1 MKKNK
6 YVSEENKFLYYSYL
20 ITFFLHYHLKII
32 SNLVVKV
39 FISIIDSIIPN
50 LVINCPTIFLVMIF
64 LMVPSSPSD
73 ENRTWNYI
81 SVLSDDSH
89 VTQPVT
95 IHHNAHEKR
104 PRTLDLLPEP
114 KRRKTSLKRSKTSIV
129 GYHGVIFHYQNEEPV
144 LQPSSFILYII
155 PTLYTWII

>member
-104 PRTLDLLPEP
+104 P
-114 KRRKTSLKRSKTSIV
+114 SLKRSKTSIV